1 VAVAVAL
8 AGCTLAP
15 RYHRPAAPVAPVYSG
30 AAGQS
35 QEGSAAAPSRGGG
48 AQPQGSGAP
57 PQSQAG
63 AAPAQSQAGTAPAQ
77 SQADSAA
84 AAQSPASATA
94 AADIGWREFFP
105 DSRLQSLIDLALAN
119 NRDLRVAALNVEA
132 ARAQYRIQRADLV
145 PHIDAV
151 GSARSQRVPASL
163 STTGASYVARDYS
176 ATLGVTAFEL
186 DLFGRVRS
194 LRRSAL
200 ENYLSLDET
209 RQSAQLALVSEVATA
224 WLTLMADRELLN
236 LTRETLK
243 SQQNSFDLTNLR
255 FRNGVQNELDLRQ
268 AEVALRTAEVN
279 IATYTRQVAQD
290 RNALELLLGQPLP
303 PGADE
308 AGEAAIASQVL
319 ARDLPAGL
327 PADLLERRPDIRAA
341 EHTLKARNADIGAAR
356 AAFFPQISLTGAYGR
371 AHSDLTGLFESA
383 QKAWSF
389 APQITLP
396 IFAGGANVANLDL
409 AQARKH
415 IEIARYE
422 RAIQS
427 AFREV
432 SDALVARDTL
442 AGQLRAQES
451 LTRAAS
457 ETYRLSDMRY
467 QAGVESY
474 LNTLIAQ
481 RDLYAAQQA
490 LIELRLAQA
499 SNTISLYKALGGG
512 WRE

>member
-1 VAVAVAL
+1 LAVSLAVAVVL

-15 RYHRPAAPVAPVYSG
+15 RYQRPAAPVAPVYSG
-30 AAGQS
+30 AAVQS
-35 QEGSAAAPSRGGG
+35 QEGSAAAAQSQGTAAAAMSSANNTTSG
-48 AQPQGSGAP
+48 QPQG
-57 PQSQAG
+57 
-63 AAPAQSQAGTAPAQ
+63 
-77 SQADSAA
+77 DSAA
-84 AAQSPASATA
+84 ADHAQASDAAT
-94 AADIGWREFFP
+94 ADIGWREFFP
-105 DSRLQSLIDLALAN
+105 DSRLQSLIDLALSN

-145 PHIDAV
+145 PHNDAV
-151 GSARSQRVPASL
+151 GSAHSQRVPASL
-163 STTGASYVARDYS
+163 SATGASYVARDYS

-279 IATYTRQVAQD
+279 IATYTRLVAQD

-383 QKAWSF
+383 QKTWSF

-415 IEIARYE
+415 IEVARYE

-432 SDALVARDTL
+432 SDALVARETL
-442 AGQLRAQES
+442 AEQLRAQES

-481 RDLYAAQQA
+481 RDLYAAQQG